1 MRSLL
6 LLPFILF
13 FRLVLFA
20 GRLSWRGIRA
30 LARWSWHGIM
40 WFYRRGLR
48 TGLRQMARLVGMIWR
63 WAKSQSEGDW
73 LVYAGMVFGLI
84 FWRDILGLLFGLLEA
99 IGDAMSSRSV
109 SRYYGD
115 PTEGMTIRAA
125 IWGFIAG
132 CVLGLVA
139 ALLRLLFSRHAWVI
153 ASFCVFVLILWGEST
168 SDMGSSV
175 LASTGTAVLSF
186 VAGLSAVAALLIHV
200 TPATK
205 HKLAFGTSRWATAKD
220 LMAWGLLRAR
230 ASWHFMTA
238 GPGDGMFLGTDES
251 NQAIVYDGDMHG
263 LTVAPTRRGKGACSI
278 IPNLLRSN
286 SPMIVVDPKG
296 ENARQTVL
304 HRQRKGQAIHVVD
317 PWAIS
322 TAPDRYA
329 DGIDPMHLSCFNPL
343 EALDPESPDLASDA
357 MMLATALV
365 LSTSKEAFWDEE
377 AKALIYGF
385 ILYVVTDEREKDQRH
400 LGRVRDILCLPPAIP
415 LPQSDKKGG
424 KDKLVEELR
433 HQAKLKATIDG
444 TIDEIV
450 FRMLASDNPIVR
462 SSAYRYRQKDERER
476 AGVVSTAQAN
486 THFLDTP
493 LIRESLSKSDFSF
506 ADMKLGTAMTVY
518 LTLPL
523 DRLPTFNRWL
533 RLMVTSALIQLMRVP
548 HQEGRPPVRMILDE
562 FAALGKL
569 DIVKSAYSTMAG
581 LGVQLHA
588 VTQDLSQL
596 MELYGEK
603 AWGTFVANAGF
614 FQYFGSR
621 DHETAK
627 YAEHL
632 CGVTTMKKRSI
643 AIGFTQGRSGS
654 LQSGSGWSTSE
665 SETITVDDVQ
675 RPLAYADEMMTL
687 DTDEQVIWIENKFPI
702 KAKKWWYFRHKPK
715 AGPGNG

>member
-6 LLPFILF
+6 FIPFILL
-13 FRLVLFA
+13 FRLIHFTGQIV
-20 GRLSWRGIRA
+20 WRGIRA
-30 LARWSWHGIM
+30 LARWSWQALV

-48 TGLRQMARLVGMIWR
+48 AGLRTIARYSGKVWGWIKTR
-63 WAKSQSEGDW
+63 DADDW
-73 LVYAGMVFGLI
+73 INIGFFAIVII
-84 FWRDILGLLFGLLEA
+84 FWRDILGLVVGTLEA
-99 IGDAMSSRSV
+99 IGDAMSPRSV
-109 SRYYGD
+109 NRYYGD

-125 IWGFIAG
+125 IWGFAAG

-139 ALLRLLFSRHAWVI
+139 AFLRLLFSRYAWVM
-153 ASFCVFVLILWGEST
+153 AAFFVYILVLWGEST
-168 SDMGSSV
+168 SDMGASI
-175 LASTGTAVLSF
+175 LASTGTAILSF
-186 VAGLSAVAALLIHV
+186 VAGLSAIAALLIRV
-200 TPATK
+200 TPAKK
-205 HKLAFGTSRWATAKD
+205 HELAFGTSRWATAKD

-230 ASWHFMTA
+230 ASWHFITN
-238 GPGDGMFLGTDES
+238 GSGDGMFLGMDES

-286 SPMIVVDPKG
+286 SPIIVVDPKG
-296 ENARQTVL
+296 ENARQTVA
-304 HRQRKGQAIHVVD
+304 HRQRKGQDIHVLD

-329 DGIDPMHLSCFNPL
+329 LGIDPKHLSCFNPL
-343 EALDPESPDLASDA
+343 DALDPESPDLASDA
-357 MMLATALV
+357 MMLAQALV
-365 LSTSKEAFWDEE
+365 TSSSKEPFWEEE
-377 AKALIYGF
+377 ARALIYGF
-385 ILYVVTDEREKDQRH
+385 ILYVATDERENEQRH

-415 LPQSDKKGG
+415 VLQSDKKGG
-424 KDKLVEELR
+424 KDTLAEELR
-433 HQAKLKATIDG
+433 HHAKLKAAMVG
-444 TIDEIV
+444 TVDEII
-450 FRMLASDNPIVR
+450 FRMMESDNPIVR
-462 SSAYRYRQKDERER
+462 SSAYRYQQKAHKER
-476 AGVVSTAQAN
+476 AGVVSHAQSH

-506 ADMKLGTAMTVY
+506 ADMKLGKAMTVY

-548 HQEGRPPVRMILDE
+548 HEEGRPPVRMILDE

-643 AIGFTQGRSGS
+643 SIGFTEGRSGGS
-654 LQSGSGWSTSE
+654 QSGSGWSTSE
-665 SETITVDDVQ
+665 SESISIDDVQ

-687 DTDEQVIWIENKFPI
+687 DNDEQVIWIENKYPI
-702 KAKKWWYFRHKPK
+702 KAKKWWYFKHLPK
-715 AGPGNG
+715 H